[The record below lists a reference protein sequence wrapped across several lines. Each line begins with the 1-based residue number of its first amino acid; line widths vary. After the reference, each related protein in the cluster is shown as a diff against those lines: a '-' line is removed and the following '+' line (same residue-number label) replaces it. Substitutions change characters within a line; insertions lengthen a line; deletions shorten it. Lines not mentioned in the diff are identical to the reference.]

1 MKEKELQDAL
11 ANMRSKIEEAQKDKE
26 ELQANMQEMK
36 EAMKKR

>member
-11 ANMRSKIEEAQKDKE
+11 ANMRSKIEKAQRDKE

>member
-11 ANMRSKIEEAQKDKE
+11 AKMRSKIEEAQRDKE

>member
-11 ANMRSKIEEAQKDKE
+11 ANMRSKIEEAQRDKE